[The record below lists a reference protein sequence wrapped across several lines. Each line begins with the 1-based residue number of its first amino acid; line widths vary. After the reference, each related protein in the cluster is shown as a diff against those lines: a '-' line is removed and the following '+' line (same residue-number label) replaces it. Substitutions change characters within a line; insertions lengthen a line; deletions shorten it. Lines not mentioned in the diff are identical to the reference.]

1 MIFNERSNLGG
12 KHAFLSPSK
21 YHWVNYDDEKLLSGY
36 SRHNAARLGT
46 QLHDFC
52 EQAIM
57 LGVRLPDDQTTLSL
71 YVNDAID
78 GKMECEIPLYYSDN
92 CFGHVDALSF
102 RNGVLHVHD
111 LKTGTTKA
119 SFTQLEIYAALFCL
133 EYGVLPFD
141 IEFSLRIYQ
150 NDEIQE
156 HIPYPEAISE
166 IMDKIV
172 YFDQLI
178 ESAKSEQGE

>member
-21 YHWVNYDDEKLLSGY
+21 YHWVNYDDAKLLDSY
-36 SRHNAARLGT
+36 SKHDAARLGT
-46 QLHDFC
+46 RLHDFS
-52 EQAIM
+52 EQAIA
-57 LGVRLPDDQTTLSL
+57 LRVRQADNNSTISL

-78 GKMECEIPLYYSDN
+78 GRMACEVPLYYSDN

-102 RNGVLHVHD
+102 RNSVLRVHD
-111 LKTGTTKA
+111 LKTGTSKS
-119 SFTQLEIYAALFCL
+119 SFTQLEIYAAIFCL

-141 IEFSLRIYQ
+141 IEISLRIYQ

-178 ESAKSEQGE
+178 EANKDEDDI

>member
-1 MIFNERSNLGG
+1 MNFNERSNLGG

-21 YHWVNYDDEKLLSGY
+21 YHWVNYDDSKMLASY
-36 SRHNAARLGT
+36 SKHDAARLGT

-52 EQAIM
+52 EQAIL
-57 LGVRLPDDQTTLSL
+57 LGVRQADNNSTISL

-78 GKMECEIPLYYSDN
+78 GKMQTEIPLYYSDN

-111 LKTGTTKA
+111 LKTGVSKA
-119 SFTQLEIYAALFCL
+119 SFTQLEIYAAIFCL
-133 EYGVLPFD
+133 EYGILPFD

-150 NDEIQE
+150 SDAIQE
-156 HIPYPEAISE
+156 HIPYPEAISD

-178 ESAKSEQGE
+178 ENSKAEDSD